1 MSITLYGIPNCDQ
14 VKKARTWL
22 NEHQIT
28 ADFFD
33 FKKNDVTP
41 ALIQAWLEHVDWQ
54 TLLNRRGTTW
64 RQLPESE
71 QLAVIDAASA
81 TQCMVNSPSIIK
93 RPVLVIQTKLHADVS
108 VGFSEENYQR
118 LFHSERLKT

>member
-22 NEHQIT
+22 NEHQI
-28 ADFFD
+28 AIDFVD
-33 FKKNDVTP
+33 FKKSEVTP
-41 ALIQAWLEHVDWQ
+41 ALVNAWLKHVDWQ

-64 RQLPESE
+64 RKLPEPE
-71 QLAVIDAASA
+71 QSAVIDAASA
-81 TQCMVNSPSIIK
+81 TRCMVNSPSTIK
-93 RPVLVIQTKLHADVS
+93 RPVLVIQAKQHVEVI

-118 LFHSERLKT
+118 LFLSNVI